1 MKINQGI
8 PGLYGPQTQKNQ
20 YPRIEQ
26 RDMTADKYAEL
37 NPVGRE
43 LTNESHFSLKKVL
56 SAREVNSLQVL
67 FGYEQNLQQQ
77 LYGTNR
83 IRNVNAGM
91 LLDVRG

>member
-8 PGLYGPQTQKNQ
+8 PGLYGPQAQKNQ
-20 YPRIEQ
+20 YPRVDQ
-26 RDMTADKYAEL
+26 RDLTADKYAEL
-37 NPVGRE
+37 NPAGKERQ
-43 LTNESHFSLKKVL
+43 NEAHFSLKKVL

-77 LYGTNR
+77 LYGVNR
-83 IRNVNAGM
+83 VRNVNAGM